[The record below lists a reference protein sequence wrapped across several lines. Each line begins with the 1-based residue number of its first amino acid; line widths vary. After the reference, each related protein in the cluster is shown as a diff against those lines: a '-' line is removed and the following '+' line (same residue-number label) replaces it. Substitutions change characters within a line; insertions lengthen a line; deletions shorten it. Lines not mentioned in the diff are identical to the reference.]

1 MYSEGVTNMNSICLN
16 TQKRCRWEK
25 KKSFI
30 FTNAIK
36 NPGFLC
42 VCVCKTTIETTTF
55 GYNLFFNLFQ
65 HRQKRGQWP
74 RQNMYIVF
82 FICSISEDIQLLS
95 KYQLH
100 RSDFFFFLNMI
111 PLSYVLEIY
120 WWQER
125 LPLTQYLLTIKSDNM
140 IYHNLSPL
148 SESTFT

>member
-1 MYSEGVTNMNSICLN
+1 MLLVFKHFCYVCCKCVYSEGVTNMNSICLN

-100 RSDFFFFLNMI
+100 RSDFFFFFKYDSFKLCTGNILMARKTPPHPI
-111 PLSYVLEIY
+111 
-120 WWQER
+120 
-125 LPLTQYLLTIKSDNM
+125 
-140 IYHNLSPL
+140 
-148 SESTFT
+148 FTNN